1 MSKSLLL
8 SSPNVEVL
16 HRGEELVL
24 GASYSLIVRFGNKSC
39 TIPCVDG
46 RIWSSV
52 TCSRFCD
59 GVSASDAS
67 NEVFSDEKIRS
78 ARRLLSN
85 LAGSDLK
92 VNCALGNFI

>member
-1 MSKSLLL
+1 MLL

-24 GASYSLIVRFGNKSC
+24 GASYCLVVRFGNKTS
-39 TIPCVDG
+39 TIPSVDSKV
-46 RIWSSV
+46 WSSV

-92 VNCALGNFI
+92 VSCAFGNVI